1 MGVLLHAGTE
11 EIDKM
16 QRMEE
21 KIRSEGQILPGG
33 ILKVGNFLNQQ
44 IDTAF
49 LYEIGEEIA
58 RLFKDSGTNKILTI
72 ESSGIAIAAA
82 AGMSMKVPV
91 VFAKKHKTS
100 NVDGDIYSVPVHSF
114 THGIDYNVVVSSDY
128 LTGNDHVLLVDDFLA
143 NGNALSGLVDLCGQ
157 AGARVTGA
165 AVAIEKR
172 FQGGGD
178 SLRARGIRIEPL
190 ACIESMED
198 DKLTFCQIGSC

>member
-1 MGVLLHAGTE
+1 ML
-11 EIDKM
+11 
-16 QRMEE
+16 RMEE
-21 KIRSEGQILPGG
+21 KIRKEGQILPGG

-58 RLFKDSGTNKILTI
+58 RLFEGSGTNKILTI

-82 AGMSMKVPV
+82 AGMIMKVPV

-100 NVDGDIYSVPVHSF
+100 NVDGDIYSVSVHSF
-114 THGIDYNVVVSSDY
+114 THGMDYNVVVSNDY
-128 LTGNDHVLLVDDFLA
+128 LTADDRVLLVDDFLA
-143 NGNALSGLVDLCGQ
+143 NGNALNGLVDLCSQ
-157 AGARVTGA
+157 AGAQVTGA

-178 SLRARGIRIEPL
+178 ALRSKGIRIESL
-190 ACIESMED
+190 ACIESMKD
-198 DKLTFCQIGSC
+198 DELTFCQI

>member
-1 MGVLLHAGTE
+1 ML
-11 EIDKM
+11 
-16 QRMEE
+16 RMEE
-21 KIRSEGQILPGG
+21 KIRKEGQILPGG

-58 RLFKDSGTNKILTI
+58 RLFEGSGTNKILTI

-82 AGMSMKVPV
+82 AGMLMKVPV

-100 NVDGDIYSVPVHSF
+100 NVDGDIYSVSVHSF
-114 THGIDYNVVVSSDY
+114 THGMDYNVVVSNDY
-128 LTGNDHVLLVDDFLA
+128 LTADDRVLLVDDFLA
-143 NGNALSGLVDLCGQ
+143 NGNALNGLVDLCSQ
-157 AGARVTGA
+157 AGAEVTGA

-178 SLRARGIRIEPL
+178 ALRRRGIRIESL

-198 DKLTFCQIGSC
+198 DKLTFCQI